1 MNMIF
6 TAKKSPFSKTPE
18 QVPIKTTMKAPI
30 QAPVQQEPESQEQP
44 RSLESYSKYQ
54 DIASKPDT
62 FSDRITVFSGKNMLS
77 RIGTSTSGCSSCG
90 LRMKSNKPLKKDN
103 IY

>member
-1 MNMIF
+1 MIF
-6 TAKKSPFSKTPE
+6 TAKKTPFSKS
-18 QVPIKTTMKAPI
+18 PIQQPI
-30 QAPVQQEPESQEQP
+30 QARMQPPIQQADPKPTQEGLQL

-62 FSDRITVFSGKNMLS
+62 FSDRATAFSGRNMFS
-77 RIGTSTSGCSSCG
+77 RIGTFTSGCSSCG
-90 LRMKSNKPLKKDN
+90 LRMKSNKPLKQNN